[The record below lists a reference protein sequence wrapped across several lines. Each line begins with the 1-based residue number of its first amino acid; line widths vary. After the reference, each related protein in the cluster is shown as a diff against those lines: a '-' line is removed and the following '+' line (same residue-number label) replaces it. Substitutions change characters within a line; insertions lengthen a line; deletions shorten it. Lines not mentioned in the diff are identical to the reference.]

1 MNYFNTKFFKI
12 ITAFFTFLLF
22 ISCHLFNNKNT
33 YLVGK
38 IVKKTN
44 DKISILK
51 DEKIIKET
59 YISENGNFF
68 LELDSITNGLYNFK
82 HLPEFQYIM
91 LDKGDSLVLRL
102 NALDFDES
110 LVFNGTGAAKNNYL
124 IDIFLNHEKEEG
136 FLNLNLKQNPLTFK
150 NIIDSLLIFKI
161 DRFNNFKKTNK
172 LNAISELILEY
183 AIKLPLYSKIEAYL
197 SIYKQTNRLNQVN
210 NKFYEY
216 RNEID
221 LNIEELSNFKPYLD
235 YIILRSINESGID
248 YNSYSNLDLQF
259 NLDRIKFVD
268 LTISNPIVKSKIL
281 RYIAFEYLLKEK
293 ILIDIDTFLN
303 LFLEIS
309 EDTTTNVEIEQLYF
323 NITALQ
329 VENTIPEI
337 KIINNDYKTVS
348 NRDVNS
354 DKPIIYVFW
363 SYEQSSHQLSLF
375 NRIFKILNQNNNYNF
390 LCININ
396 SNKSKWEE
404 SLKMIRKSN
413 NIQHFMASNF
423 TSMSKKMILNNLN
436 KVILT
441 NQSGKIISVSDII
454 ELEKLIL
461 LD

>member
-1 MNYFNTKFFKI
+1 M
-12 ITAFFTFLLF
+12 
-22 ISCHLFNNKNT
+22 
-33 YLVGK
+33 
-38 IVKKTN
+38 
-44 DKISILK
+44 
-51 DEKIIKET
+51 
-59 YISENGNFF
+59 
-68 LELDSITNGLYNFK
+68 
-82 HLPEFQYIM
+82 
-91 LDKGDSLVLRL
+91 
-102 NALDFDES
+102 
-110 LVFNGTGAAKNNYL
+110 
-124 IDIFLNHEKEEG
+124 NHEKEENL
-136 FLNLNLKQNPLTFK
+136 LNLNLKQNPLTFR
-150 NIIDSLLIFKI
+150 NIIDSLLILKI

-172 LNAISELILEY
+172 LNIISELILEY

-197 SIYKQTNRLNQVN
+197 SLYKQTNRLNEVN

-216 RNEID
+216 RDEID

-259 NLDRIKFVD
+259 NLDRIKFID
-268 LTISNPIVKSKIL
+268 LTISNSIVKSKIL

-303 LFLEIS
+303 VFLEIS
-309 EDTTTNVEIEQLYF
+309 EDNKINVEIEQLYF

-329 VENTIPEI
+329 VSNTIPDI

-363 SYEQSSHQLSLF
+363 SYEQNSHQLSLF
-375 NRIFKILNQNNNYNF
+375 NRIFKILNQNKNYNF

-396 SNKSKWEE
+396 SDKLKWKE
-404 SLKMIRKSN
+404 SLKKIRKSN
-413 NIQHFMASNF
+413 NIQHFMVSNF

-441 NQSGKIISVSDII
+441 DQSGKITSVSDII
-454 ELEKLIL
+454 ELEKFIL